1 MTIYLL
7 VGEGA
12 ELVNQLKLGY
22 ATRSLYHRLGQYSVN
37 VYPDHLKNLLDAGAA
52 EPVGDG
58 NYILTDTTLYDNL
71 TGLSLDV
78 ETGKGMF
85 V

>member
-1 MTIYLL
+1 MP
-7 VGEGA
+7 VQQSRWEM
-12 ELVNQLKLGY
+12 
-22 ATRSLYHRLGQYSVN
+22 AT
-37 VYPDHLKNLLDAGAA
+37 
-52 EPVGDG
+52 
-58 NYILTDTTLYDNL
+58 YILTDTTLYDNL